1 MATRSEAV
9 QQIPSATQH
18 IRLPRDSTSGAL
30 ITIDDAL
37 RRIMEGAAFHVTDS
51 NVIANTNSRTLLVTT
66 PNTTARIYFSFH
78 VGTNVLVQYYLYEN
92 PTISNVGTDVTV
104 YNRDRNST
112 TAAAMTVKHTP
123 TVSNVGTAISQ
134 GSYVTNNI
142 NVERV
147 DNRLWILKANEEYL
161 VRVTN
166 NSGGNAQVT
175 IVLDWD
181 EV

>member
-37 RRIMEGAAFHVTDS
+37 RRIMEGAAFHVSDS
-51 NVIANTNSRTLLVTT
+51 NIIANTNSRTLLVTT
-66 PNTTARIYFSFH
+66 PNTTARIYFSFQ

-92 PTISNVGTDVTV
+92 PTISNVGTDVPV
-104 YNRDRNST
+104 YNRDRNSAT
-112 TAAAMTVKHTP
+112 TAALTVKHTP
-123 TVSNVGTAISQ
+123 TVSAAGTALSQ

-147 DNRLWILKANEEYL
+147 DNRMWILKANEEYL

-166 NSGGNAQVT
+166 NSGGNARLT
-175 IVLDWD
+175 IVLDWY

>member
-1 MATRSEAV
+1 MTDGR
-9 QQIPSATQH
+9 QQIPVTPQF
-18 IRLPRDSTSGAL
+18 IRMPKDATSGAL

-37 RRIMEGAAFHVTDS
+37 RRIMEGAAFHVSDS
-51 NVIANTNSRTLLVTT
+51 NVIANTNSRTLLLTT
-66 PNTTARIYFSFH
+66 PNTTARIYLSFG

-92 PTISNVGTDVTV
+92 PTISNVGT
-104 YNRDRNST
+104 S
-112 TAAAMTVKHTP
+112 
-123 TVSNVGTAISQ
+123 ISQ

-147 DNRLWILKANEEYL
+147 ENRLWILKANEEYL

-166 NSGGNAQVT
+166 NSGGNAYIT
-175 IVLDWD
+175 ILLDWY